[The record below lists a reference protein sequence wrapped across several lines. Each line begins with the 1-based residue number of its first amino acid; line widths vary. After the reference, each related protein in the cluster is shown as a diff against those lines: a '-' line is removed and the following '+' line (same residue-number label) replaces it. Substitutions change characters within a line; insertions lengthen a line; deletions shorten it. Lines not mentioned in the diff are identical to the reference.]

1 VFQDSLLFNESVRS
15 NIAYGRPEATSEEI
29 EAAAKAAHAHEFVS
43 RCRRATTPS
52 SASEVACS
60 PRCDA
65 AHRHRPA
72 AS

>member
-29 EAAAKAAHAHEFVS
+29 ERREGSARDEFVS

-60 PRCDA
+60 PRA
-65 AHRHRPA
+65 SGSASPSPA